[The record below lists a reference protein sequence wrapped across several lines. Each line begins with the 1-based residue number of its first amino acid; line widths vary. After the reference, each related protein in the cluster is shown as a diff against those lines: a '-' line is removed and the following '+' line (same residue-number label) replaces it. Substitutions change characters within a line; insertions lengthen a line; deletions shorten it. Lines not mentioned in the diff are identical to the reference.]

1 MIALLTT
8 IITMSSTRE
17 HLSSSLVRVLASMI
31 MGMNL
36 AVVPSIW
43 QELTSIQHAL
53 LFELTM
59 HVTFICNDFLL
70 PFLLTW

>member
-43 QELTSIQHAL
+43 LELTSIQCAL

-59 HVTFICNDFLL
+59 HVTFILQ
-70 PFLLTW
+70 